1 MSENLKRSNP
11 DFSKYDSMSI
21 GELEEILRADAQ
33 GPERDDSDVD
43 EILFVMEV
51 LAKKRRQN
59 GIAGKTALEA
69 YQEFQQHYLPMVEEE
84 SKPRRKSNVIP
95 FRRIAAVAASLVLVF
110 SLSITANAFS
120 FKDVWDAVV
129 TWAQETFCFSMGA
142 EVSEPK
148 AEDELKYLSLH
159 DALQKDHHQISLP
172 TWFPDQYVETDVIVS
187 ITPLQE
193 SYIGIYTY
201 NDLTLK
207 ISVKSYLGIEPEQI
221 EHSSELV
228 ETYTVNDVEYYI
240 FSNYQ
245 QNRAVWLTGSYE
257 CYISGELSIS
267 ELKTMIDSIEKGNL
281 CYEEAS

>member
-43 EILFVMEV
+43 EILYVMEV

-110 SLSITANAFS
+110 SLSITAHAFS
-120 FKDVWDAVV
+120 FRDVWNAVV
-129 TWAQETFCFSMGA
+129 TWAQETFSFSMGV

-148 AEDELKYLSLH
+148 AEEELSYSSLQ
-159 DALQKDHHQISLP
+159 DALQEYKQHINVPCWIPPEYKLLDIR
-172 TWFPDQYVETDVIVS
+172 
-187 ITPLQE
+187 ITHTPVQTSFLA
-193 SYIGIYTY
+193 IYT
-201 NDLTLK
+201 DEHDILK
-207 ISVKSYLGIEPEQI
+207 ISVKSYLETEPEQI
-221 EHSSELV
+221 EQSTNTF
-228 ETYTVNDVEYYI
+228 ETYTVDEIDYYI
-240 FSNYQ
+240 FDDIDQVRAAWVN
-245 QNRAVWLTGSYE
+245 QNYE
-257 CYISGELSIS
+257 CYISGNLTATQMKQI
-267 ELKTMIDSIEKGNL
+267 IDSIPRG
-281 CYEEAS
+281 